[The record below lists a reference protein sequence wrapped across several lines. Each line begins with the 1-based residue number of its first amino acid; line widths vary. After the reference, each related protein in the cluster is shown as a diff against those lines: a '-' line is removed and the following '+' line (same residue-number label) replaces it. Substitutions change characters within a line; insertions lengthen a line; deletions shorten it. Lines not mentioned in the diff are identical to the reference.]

1 MVKNNMEKACR
12 IIIDDII
19 SGKISTK
26 QELEIEKRQLCRELK
41 LNKFMSN
48 ADILEFTT
56 PQEKEIVSSILK
68 KKFLII

>member
-1 MVKNNMEKACR
+1 MEKACR

-48 ADILEFTT
+48 ADSA
-56 PQEKEIVSSILK
+56 EIGRASCRERV
-68 KKFLII
+68 